1 MAEGRIPV
9 ERRRRRPTRSG
20 VVLSEELIVDRA
32 LRLVEQHGPDALS
45 VRRLGTALGCDP
57 SAVYRYFH
65 NTDDLLLALADRLIG
80 EAMAGFEPGED
91 WVAGLREM
99 AHRIHR
105 CYRAHPRIAALA
117 ASRVT
122 RRPHEFRAVDTGIGL
137 LRRAGFDDATAVRHY
152 AAFVDTVLGH
162 AALDAA
168 HLALAPERRA
178 GDEVAWAEVY
188 QSLPGEEYPQLA
200 AVRRELPLMAGGSFE
215 GAVELLLSGLVG
227 RAGVAGGSNTGG
239 AEKQTR

>member
-1 MAEGRIPV
+1 MGAGRIPA
-9 ERRRRRPTRSG
+9 ERRRRRPTKSG

-32 LRLVEQHGPDALS
+32 LTLVGQHGPEALS
-45 VRRLGTALGCDP
+45 VRRLGAALGCDP

-65 NTDDLLLALADRLIG
+65 HTDDLLLAIADRLIG
-80 EAMAGFEPGED
+80 EALDGFAPGAD

-105 CYRAHPRIAALA
+105 SYRAHPRIAALA
-117 ASRVT
+117 AYRVT

-137 LRRAGFDDATAVRHY
+137 LRRAGFDAADAVRHY

-168 HLALAPERRA
+168 HLALGARQRVA
-178 GDEVAWAEVY
+178 DEAAWTDAY
-188 QSLPGEEYPQLA
+188 QSVPAEEYPQLS
-200 AVRRELPLMAGGSFE
+200 AVREQLPLMADGSFDR
-215 GAVELLLSGLVG
+215 AIELLLSALAA
-227 RAGVAGGSNTGG
+227 RAGGTGY
-239 AEKQTR
+239 RP